1 MAVGALRSLCIAAI
15 AWQRVLGAATCAL
28 MAAADAE
35 DHAVAQELAAA
46 LAPLSV
52 AHDDSSV
59 FDAAST
65 PAKTLSLEIV
75 VSGARLPRRKGDTD
89 SAYLKKVSPE
99 SELGALTVAAAAVV
113 TLTTSGLCF
122 RGVYR

>member
-1 MAVGALRSLCIAAI
+1 
-15 AWQRVLGAATCAL
+15 

-52 AHDDSSV
+52 AHDDCSV
-59 FDAAST
+59 FDTST
-65 PAKTLSLEIV
+65 PAKTLSLEVV

-89 SAYLKKVSPE
+89 SAYLKKVSQKV
-99 SELGALTVAAAAVV
+99 TV
-113 TLTTSGLCF
+113 
-122 RGVYR
+122 RGPCCCCIV